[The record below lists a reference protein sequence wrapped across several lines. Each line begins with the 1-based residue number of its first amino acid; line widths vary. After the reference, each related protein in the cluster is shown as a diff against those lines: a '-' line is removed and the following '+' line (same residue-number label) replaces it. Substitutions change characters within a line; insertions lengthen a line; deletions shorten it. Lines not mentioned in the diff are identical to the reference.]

1 MRRRHGVYVGNAG
14 LAISRA
20 KPTKA
25 GMRGECTATP
35 IVTLDPEAKGIY
47 VPLDVFLLRL
57 LDDPTARAPRP
68 ACAQAIWQPLF
79 ARRLYGNV
87 NEVLKWKLKA
97 ALAAERARS
106 APLAAAA
113 KGETAA
119 AKGETAADD
128 GDDGDN
134 GDDHD
139 DDHDDDDD
147 DNDDAAL
154 PHIHEEHQDIGAC
167 GAPLG
172 IYWPGDVALTYWGA
186 RWRCHHMRSRCY

>member
-97 ALAAERARS
+97 ALSAERARS
-106 APLAAAA
+106 APLAMAWI
-113 KGETAA
+113 
-119 AKGETAADD
+119 
-128 GDDGDN
+128 N
-134 GDDHD
+134 S
-139 DDHDDDDD
+139 
-147 DNDDAAL
+147 
-154 PHIHEEHQDIGAC
+154 IGTFPFPILKNC
-167 GAPLG
+167 KDL
-172 IYWPGDVALTYWGA
+172 
-186 RWRCHHMRSRCY
+186 